1 MQLDLNLLTALDAL
15 LEEGSVAGAA
25 DRLHLTAPAVSRAL
39 GRIRRV
45 MGDEILVRTGRTM
58 TPTPRALAVRAQV
71 HALVQQAQLVLSSE
85 DDLDLTTL
93 DRTFTLKGHDAVVNT
108 IGPDLLAAVRAQAP
122 GVRLRLLAEADADTD
137 ELRHGHVDLE
147 IGSNLPVSADIRHDV
162 MASDRLVVAVPAD
175 HPASA
180 CTLENYVG
188 AEHITVSRRG
198 RLHDPI
204 DDLLSAR
211 GLTRRVVATVPTV
224 AAALRFVRRGDLV
237 TTVPA
242 RMSGA
247 AAAELGLRLVPLPL
261 EPISIPVIVAW
272 HQRYDGDRAHT
283 WLREQVRAAIYQ
295 AVDGPDKADNGREPP
310 IE

>member
-58 TPTPRALAVRAQV
+58 TPTPRALAVREQV

-85 DDLDLTTL
+85 HDLDLTTL
-93 DRTFTLKGHDAVVNT
+93 ERTFTLKWHDAVVNT
-108 IGPDLLAAVRAQAP
+108 IGPDLLATVRAQAP

-147 IGSNLPVSADIRHDV
+147 IGSNPPASADIRHEII
-162 MASDRLVVAVPAD
+162 ANDRLVVAIGRD
-175 HPASA
+175 HPAR
-180 CTLENYVG
+180 TFTITNYVG

-204 DDLLSAR
+204 DDLLHAR

-237 TTVPA
+237 ATVPE
-242 RMSGA
+242 RMTEA
-247 AAAELGLRLVPLPL
+247 MTAELGLRLVPLPL
-261 EPISIPVIVAW
+261 EPISIPVIAAW

-283 WLREQVRAAIYQ
+283 WLREQVRTAVHQ
-295 AVDGPDKADNGREPP
+295 AVDRPAAQHGRE
-310 IE
+310 

>member
-58 TPTPRALAVRAQV
+58 TPTPRALAVREQV
-71 HALVQQAQLVLSSE
+71 HALVQQAQLVLSTE
-85 DDLDLTTL
+85 HDLDLATL
-93 DRTFTLKGHDAVVNT
+93 DRTFTLKWHDAVANT
-108 IGPDLLAAVRAQAP
+108 IGPELLAAVRAQAP
-122 GVRLRLLAEADADTD
+122 GVRLRLLAETDADTD

-147 IGSNLPVSADIRHDV
+147 IGSNPPVSADIRHDV
-162 MASDRLVVAVPAD
+162 MARDRLVVAVPAD
-175 HPASA
+175 HPAG
-180 CTLENYVG
+180 TFTIENYVA

-204 DDLLSAR
+204 DDLLQAR

-224 AAALRFVRRGDLV
+224 AAALRFVQRGALV
-237 TTVPA
+237 ATVPE
-242 RMSGA
+242 RMTGA
-247 AAAELGLRLVPLPL
+247 VAAELGLRLVPLPL
-261 EPISIPVIVAW
+261 APISIPVIAAW
-272 HQRYDGDRAHT
+272 HQRYDGDRAHS
-283 WLREQVRAAIYQ
+283 WLREQLRAAIHQ
-295 AVDGPDKADNGREPP
+295 AVGAPNAAQNGRELP
-310 IE
+310 I